1 MSTVARPAA
10 EIGYRLALPADLEAC
25 ADVLYAAD
33 DALSASRGLPVS
45 PRNREALVRL
55 FAHMHRY
62 SPDRWWVA
70 EDSARMIGFG
80 GSSTYQEMV
89 YLGFLFVLPE
99 TQAGG
104 VGRRLLE
111 LSMHDSSYRAV
122 AIASYQPISAALYS
136 WYGMTPR
143 VPIYMLSGNPRT
155 EFPALPAGLR
165 VGRLKAAAAEPLDL
179 EVCGLTRTWDHEW
192 WEALGRNRFGLFEGN
207 ELVGYGYIQEVGR
220 LGPLVVRCEEHLLP
234 FAGRLLAEMP
244 DVETW
249 LVNVP
254 GVANETF
261 VALLRAGM
269 RLEGPPAIYCAT
281 EQRIDHRRYLPV
293 SYALP

>member
-1 MSTVARPAA
+1 MTNSSITYQPAQA
-10 EIGYRLALPADLEAC
+10 TDLDAC

-33 DALSASRGLPVS
+33 DALSASRGLSLS

-55 FAHMHRY
+55 FAHMHRFA
-62 SPDRWWVA
+62 PDRWWVA
-70 EDSARMIGFG
+70 EQDARIVGFG

-89 YLGFLFVLPE
+89 YLGFLFVLPD
-99 TQAGG
+99 TQATGI
-104 VGRRLLE
+104 GRRLLE

-143 VPIYMLSGNPRT
+143 VPIYMLSGNPRVD
-155 EFPALPAGLR
+155 LPQLPRGLR
-165 VGRLKAAAAEPLDL
+165 VAKLNAAAAEPLDL
-179 EVCGLTRTWDHEW
+179 EVCGLTRTPDHEW
-192 WEALGRNRFGLFEGN
+192 WEQMGRSRFGLFERN
-207 ELVGYGYIQEVGR
+207 DLVGYGYVQEVGR
-220 LGPLVVRCEEHLLP
+220 LGPLVVRREELLLP

-244 DVETW
+244 RVETW

-254 GVANETF
+254 GPAKEAF

-269 RLEGPPAIYCAT
+269 RIEGPPAIYCAT
-281 EQRIDHRRYLPV
+281 EQRIDHSRYLPA

>member
-1 MSTVARPAA
+1 MTSNPRPKAQIA
-10 EIGYRLALPADLEAC
+10 YRLAVPTDLDAC
-25 ADVLYAAD
+25 ADILYVAS
-33 DALSASRGLPVS
+33 DALSASRGLPAT
-45 PRNREALVRL
+45 PRNREATVRL
-55 FAHMHRY
+55 FAHMHRFA
-62 SPDRWWVA
+62 PDRWWVA
-70 EDSARMIGFG
+70 EDNERIVGFG

-89 YLGFLFVLPE
+89 YLGFLFVLPD
-99 TQAGG
+99 TQAAG

-143 VPIYMLSGNPRT
+143 VPMYMLSGNPRT
-155 EFPALPAGLR
+155 ELPTLPAGFHL
-165 VGRLKAAAAEPLDL
+165 GRLKAGAAEPLDM
-179 EVCGLTRTWDHEW
+179 EVCGLTRARDHEW
-192 WEALGRNRFGLFEGN
+192 WESLGRRRFGLFEGT

-220 LGPLVVRCEEHLLP
+220 LGPIIVRREELLLP

-254 GVANETF
+254 GVASETF

-281 EQRIDHRRYLPV
+281 EQRIDHSRYLPA
-293 SYALP
+293 SFALP

>member
-1 MSTVARPAA
+1 MTNSSITYRPAQA
-10 EIGYRLALPADLEAC
+10 TDLDAC
-25 ADVLYAAD
+25 ADVLYTAD
-33 DALSASRGLPVS
+33 DALSASRGLPVG
-45 PRNREALVRL
+45 PRNREALIRL
-55 FAHMHRY
+55 FAHMHRFA
-62 SPDRWWVA
+62 PDRWWVA
-70 EDSARMIGFG
+70 EQDAGIVGFG

-89 YLGFLFVLPE
+89 YLGFLFVLPD
-99 TQAGG
+99 TQAAGI
-104 VGRRLLE
+104 GRRLLE

-155 EFPALPAGLR
+155 GLPPLPTGLR
-165 VGRLKAAAAEPLDL
+165 VGKLNAAAAEPLDM
-179 EVCGLTRTWDHEW
+179 EVCGLTRTKDHEW
-192 WEALGRNRFGLFEGN
+192 WEQLGRSRFGLFERN

-220 LGPLVVRCEEHLLP
+220 LGPLVVRREELLLP

-244 DVETW
+244 HVETW

-269 RLEGPPAIYCAT
+269 RLEGPPALYCAT
-281 EQRIDHRRYLPV
+281 EQRVDHSRYLPA

>member
-1 MSTVARPAA
+1 MTTSEPT
-10 EIGYRLALPADLEAC
+10 YRQALPADLETC
-25 ADVLYAAD
+25 ADVLYTAD

-55 FAHMHRY
+55 YAHMQEH

-70 EDSARMIGFG
+70 EQGGRICGFS
-80 GSSTYQEMV
+80 GSSEYQEMV
-89 YLGFLFVLPE
+89 YLGFLFVLPDL
-99 TQAGG
+99 QASGI
-104 VGRRLLE
+104 GRRLLE

-143 VPIYMLSGNPRT
+143 VPIYMLSGKPRA
-155 EFPALPAGLR
+155 ELPPLSRGLKVGALS
-165 VGRLKAAAAEPLDL
+165 AAATAPLDM
-179 EVCGLTRTWDHEW
+179 EICGLSRVPDHEW
-192 WEALGRNRFGLFEGN
+192 WEALGRVRFGLFERD
-207 ELVGYGYIQEVGR
+207 ELLGYGYVQEIGR
-220 LGPLVVRCEEHLLP
+220 LGPFVVRRAEHLLP
-234 FAGRLLAEMP
+234 FAGALLAKMP

-254 GVANETF
+254 GPASETF
-261 VALLRAGM
+261 VALLHAGM
-269 RLEGPPAIYCAT
+269 RLEGPPAVYCAT
-281 EQRIDHRRYLPV
+281 DLRIDHSRYLPA

>member
-1 MSTVARPAA
+1 MTNGSIT
-10 EIGYRLALPADLEAC
+10 YRLARATDLDAC
-25 ADVLYAAD
+25 ADVLYTAD
-33 DALSASRGLPVS
+33 DALSASRGLPVG

-55 FAHMHRY
+55 FAHMHRFA
-62 SPDRWWVA
+62 PDRWWVA
-70 EDSARMIGFG
+70 EQDARIVGFG
-80 GSSTYQEMV
+80 GSSNYQDMV
-89 YLGFLFVLPE
+89 YLGFLFVLPD
-99 TQAGG
+99 TQAAGI
-104 VGRRLLE
+104 GRRLLE

-155 EFPALPAGLR
+155 ELPALPVGLR
-165 VGRLKAAAAEPLDL
+165 LGKVSAAAAEPLDK
-179 EVCGLTRTWDHEW
+179 EVCGLTRTNDHEW
-192 WEALGRNRFGLFEGN
+192 WEQLGRSRFGLFEGN

-220 LGPLVVRCEEHLLP
+220 LGPLVVRREELLLP

-244 DVETW
+244 HVETW

-254 GVANETF
+254 GTANETF

-281 EQRIDHRRYLPV
+281 EQRIDHSRYLPA